1 MRKRIALALAL
12 GLALTV
18 SLSACEQKKS
28 AKKANRV
35 STEQADEDDGEIAA
49 KQARA
54 SATRLRT
61 GRQRVRAR

>member
-28 AKKANRV
+28 AKKANQV
-35 STEQADEDDGEIAA
+35 STEQADEDDE
-49 KQARA
+49 
-54 SATRLRT
+54 
-61 GRQRVRAR
+61 